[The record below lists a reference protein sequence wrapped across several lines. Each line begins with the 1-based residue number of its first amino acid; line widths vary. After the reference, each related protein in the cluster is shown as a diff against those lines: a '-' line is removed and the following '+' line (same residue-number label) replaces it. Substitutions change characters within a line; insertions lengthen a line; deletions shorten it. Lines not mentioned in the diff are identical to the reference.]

1 MTQNM
6 AQLIAQII
14 FMLLYRIASLRH
26 AAEQEVQVGDHGQ
39 DEHQRGARRVEP
51 PPGGGREVGALFKSR
66 FSFLYTG
73 LPGYCDTFEARN
85 RQILSFSTH
94 IGHKLAF

>member
-26 AAEQEVQVGDHGQ
+26 AAEQEVEVGDHGQ

-73 LPGYCDTFEARN
+73 LPGY
-85 RQILSFSTH
+85 
-94 IGHKLAF
+94 